1 MKNYT
6 DWDYLGRDFYEH
18 MEAIKNAE
26 KEQKSGF
33 FRVKG
38 WVGICT
44 HPDHNFPTHLY
55 IPPGMGYRH
64 ICPGCG
70 KIQTVIVNGPV
81 C

>member
-18 MEAIKNAE
+18 MEAIKNVE

-38 WVGICT
+38 WVGKCT
-44 HPDHNFPTHLY
+44 DLEHPLSHW
-55 IPPGMGYRH
+55 
-64 ICPGCG
+64 
-70 KIQTVIVNGPV
+70 
-81 C
+81 